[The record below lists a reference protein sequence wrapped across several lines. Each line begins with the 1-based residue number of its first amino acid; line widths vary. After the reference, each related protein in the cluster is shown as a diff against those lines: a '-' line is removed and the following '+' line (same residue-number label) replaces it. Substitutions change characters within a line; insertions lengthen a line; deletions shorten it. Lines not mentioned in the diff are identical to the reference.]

1 MRPRAA
7 APLLIALLLL
17 GAWPRQV
24 LAQGDGDEA
33 ARALFIEGSKLGK
46 QGRWEEALA
55 RYSSS
60 LKLRPAPL
68 TRYSLG
74 VAQRETGHL
83 ADALASFR
91 LFLAEAQ
98 TTATLPYVP
107 PAQAALAELRMQVGK
122 LALVVGPRTMDGLTL
137 TLDGEAIEQAPLRD
151 IDPGSHE
158 IIARAPGFQEGSA
171 RFQARAGVLSSLT
184 LTLIPSGG
192 VLAPPSASS
201 RAARDAGLAP
211 RPVLSFALLG
221 GGGAL
226 LLTGTIVGLVAVKH
240 AGDAPTRN
248 GPEAR
253 SARSMGIAAD
263 VLVGAGLITAGV
275 GVVLLLTQ
283 RAAPAAPKGA
293 VRVSVD
299 ALGSPGL
306 ALQF

>member
-1 MRPRAA
+1 MQVRRRAA
-7 APLLIALLLL
+7 APLLLALALL
-17 GAWPRQV
+17 GAWPRQL
-24 LAQGDGDEA
+24 LAQGEGDEA
-33 ARALFIEGSKLGK
+33 ARALFIEGSKLAK
-46 QGRWEEALA
+46 QARWEEARS
-55 RYSSS
+55 RYAAS

-91 LFLAEAQ
+91 LFLAETQ
-98 TTATLPYVP
+98 STATLPYVP
-107 PAQAALAELRMQVGK
+107 PAQAALAELRMEVGR
-122 LALVVGPRTMDGLTL
+122 LALVVGPRPMEGLTL
-137 TLDGEAIEQAPLRD
+137 TLDGEAMEQAPLRD
-151 IDPGSHE
+151 IDPGAHE

-171 RFQARAGVLSSLT
+171 RFVARAAALSSLT
-184 LTLIPSGG
+184 LTLAPTGG
-192 VLAPPSASS
+192 AAPGPASLEV
-201 RAARDAGLAP
+201 GLAP
-211 RPVLSFALLG
+211 RPALPFALLG
-221 GGGAL
+221 GGGAV
-226 LLTGTIVGLVAVKH
+226 LLTGSIVGLVAVKQ

-283 RAAPAAPKGA
+283 KTAAPAQKGA
-293 VRVSVD
+293 VRVSMGPP
-299 ALGSPGL
+299 GSPGL

>member
-1 MRPRAA
+1 M
-7 APLLIALLLL
+7 I
-17 GAWPRQV
+17 GAWPRQL
-24 LAQGDGDEA
+24 LAQGEGDEE

-46 QGRWEEALA
+46 QGRWEEARA
-55 RYSSS
+55 RYSAS

-91 LFLAEAQ
+91 LFLAEAPS
-98 TTATLPYVP
+98 TATLPYVP
-107 PAQAALAELRMQVGK
+107 PAQAALAELRTQVGK
-122 LALVVGPRTMDGLTL
+122 LALVVGPRPMDGLSL

-151 IDPGSHE
+151 IDPGAHE

-171 RFQARAGVLSSLT
+171 RFVARAASLSSLT
-184 LTLIPSGG
+184 LTLVASAGA
-192 VLAPPSASS
+192 LAAPGASS
-201 RAARDAGLAP
+201 QAARDTGLAP

-263 VLVGAGLITAGV
+263 VLAGAGLITAGV

-283 RAAPAAPKGA
+283 KAAPPAQKGA
-293 VRVSVD
+293 VRASMD
-299 ALGSPGL
+299 APGAPGF